1 MKQDLLCTVQQR
13 CMGVCVS
20 LSGYVFECECVSIFL
35 FLTRSTVIY
44 RCMYACTLIAVV
56 IVSLFSCSEV
66 VSVCL
71 MAVIYF
77 ARNNQVKGFYFLLVP
92 GVIFLKVVRVCVYAQ
107 AVRVS
112 SSSVY

>member
-1 MKQDLLCTVQQR
+1 MLALSLRLLLYHC
-13 CMGVCVS
+13 
-20 LSGYVFECECVSIFL
+20 FL
-35 FLTRSTVIY
+35 ALRF
-44 RCMYACTLIAVV
+44 
-56 IVSLFSCSEV
+56 